1 MSVQLILY
9 PQSFDGTSNPLSGN
23 VYEFVSNGLSFT
35 ALDTATSYDSSA
47 ANASLDVLTN
57 EPPSIV
63 NTWYRFR
70 STSTG
75 TPSLPTVTSGN
86 LVLNSTT
93 TTTLSGIYQRLSNL
107 TVGQQYTFTI
117 NISTPAANGNIVV
130 GAFNG
135 TSPLGNYFFAA
146 SLSQITHSF
155 TATSTD
161 NTIMI
166 SYFNSVA
173 NNVTISSIS
182 VQPSAVAASGAIQLL
197 DNGQVI
203 CDLYED
209 EDIPLTL
216 SVDDFKNVAEQIQSY
231 SKAFNLP
238 ATKRNNLIFNQ
249 MYEITRSDDGI
260 IFNPY
265 VKTQCV
271 LKQDGFL
278 LFEGYMRMID
288 VSDKE
293 GEISYN
299 VNLYSEVTALADVL
313 KDRTF
318 SDLDFTELTHDY
330 TYANI
335 RNSWQGILA
344 LTNPLQAGTF
354 AGTVGASTTGVLK
367 YPFVDWNH
375 QFPVSSLGN
384 PQLPNLESAFR
395 PWVNMKYLVDMI
407 FDAPDTPFTY
417 TSSFLDGSEFND
429 LYMDFNWG
437 SENTPVEIDITT
449 FNGFY
454 VPTYTTSGGFNYAT
468 TTYSVM
474 ELSPQPIPYI
484 GGATPPNYNDTTK
497 IITSTVVNEGYDI
510 DYTYSIENI
519 DTVDRTIECQW
530 LYNSTP
536 INSSGVQTLAAN
548 GGTYNYTGNLNQIMF
563 NVGDTL
569 QVQFRTNTG
578 TASKVRQADCSGLIC
593 DTADVVFNVN
603 AEAVTT
609 NTILQTLRGEL
620 GQWDFLKGI
629 MTLFNL
635 VTLIDPDNPNNLL
648 IETYGDVFITG
659 TGAGTTLAS
668 RGISHDWTDKIDV
681 SQMKL
686 EPLTDLNKKT
696 IFKFVEDDDDF
707 CFRRYKEQVGGHLYG
722 SKKWDASAFTVLTG
736 EEEIIAE
743 PFAATV
749 CAPLMPQYSDF
760 LIPKMYA
767 SSDDETEGFENSPRI
782 MYTNGV
788 HDLTSCTYS
797 VPAQNGVAGD
807 AFEDEYLRFSHL
819 SEVPTLSNTTD
830 FNFGECQLAQGLGNS
845 PTRNMFNT
853 FWLPYYA
860 ELYNPNTRT
869 MTIKV
874 ALTPG
879 DIATFKFN
887 DNVMIKNREFRV
899 NKIDYKPND
908 LATVEFILIG

>member
-668 RGISHDWTDKIDV
+668 RGISHDWTDKIDI

>member
-9 PQSFDGTSNPLSGN
+9 PQSYDGTSNPLSGIN
-23 VYEFVSNGLSFT
+23 NEFVSNGISFT
-35 ALDTATSYDSSA
+35 GLNSVSSYDSSA
-47 ANASLDVLTN
+47 ANIPLDVLTN
-57 EPPSIV
+57 QPPSII

-70 STSTG
+70 STSAG

-117 NISTPAANGNIVV
+117 NISTPAANGNVV
-130 GAFNG
+130 VSAFNG
-135 TSPLGNYFFAA
+135 TSVLTQQSFAA
-146 SLSQITHSF
+146 SLTQITHSF

-166 SYFNSVA
+166 SYFNGVA

-265 VKTQCV
+265 VKTKCV

-288 VSDKE
+288 ISDKE

-318 SDLDFTELTHDY
+318 SDLDFAELTHDY

-474 ELSPQPIPYI
+474 ELSPQPIPFI

-497 IITSTVVNEGYDI
+497 IITSTVVNENYDI

-548 GGTYNYTGNLNQIMF
+548 GGTYNYTGNFNQIML

-578 TASKVRQADCSGLIC
+578 TASKVRQADCSGLLC
-593 DTADVVFNVN
+593 STANVVFNVN

-620 GQWDFLKGI
+620 GQWEFLKGI

-635 VTLIDPDNPNNLL
+635 VTLVDPDNPNNLL

-696 IFKFVEDDDDF
+696 IFKFLEDDDDF

-722 SKKWDASAFTVLTG
+722 SKEWDATAFTVLTG